1 MSKFMSEPDLK
12 LGDIAYHSPAMIL
25 AHPRFA
31 EARADYVDAALA
43 LYQGDA
49 FLTRLVQEAGRTVI
63 FIVILC
69 LYARYDEADPK
80 TWPTLALLKQQMTQ
94 FGLSS
99 PRRVEALVARLIDAD
114 FLQAA
119 RSQSDGRVRILTPTE
134 IMYRTDQDWL
144 AAHYLPLQVLFPDPG
159 YGGPMRRDAAFQ
171 QAQRLAS
178 LDFLGHGANIMAG
191 NPGIM
196 LFMGRD
202 AGMMILIRLVQ
213 RAGDRSSGPVDV
225 SFEETGAQFG
235 VSRTHVRMTLQDAE
249 RAGLVAL
256 SGPGRRL
263 VELRPAAWDA
273 FDRFLAES
281 MSGLDLLFEIAQR
294 QMKNSGPR

>member
-1 MSKFMSEPDLK
+1 MTEPDLK
-12 LGDIAYHSPAMIL
+12 LGDIAYHSPELIL

-31 EARADYVDAALA
+31 KARADYADAALA
-43 LYQGDA
+43 LYQGDP

-69 LYARYDEADPK
+69 LYARYDEADRD
-80 TWPTLALLKQQMTQ
+80 TWPTLALLKQKMTQ
-94 FGLSS
+94 FKLSS
-99 PRRVEALVARLIDAD
+99 PRRVEALVARLIDAG
-114 FLQAA
+114 FLQSV
-119 RSQSDGRVRILTPTE
+119 RSQRDGRARILTPTE
-134 IMYRTDQDWL
+134 TMYKTDQDWL
-144 AAHYLPLQVLFPDPG
+144 AAHHLPLQVLFPDPG
-159 YGGPMRRDAAFQ
+159 YDGPMRHDAAFQ

-202 AGMMILIRLVQ
+202 AGMMILIKLVQ
-213 RAGDRSSGPVDV
+213 RAGDRASGPVDV
-225 SFEETGAQFG
+225 SFEEIGAQFG
-235 VSRTHVRMTLQDAE
+235 VSRTHVRGTLRDAE
-249 RAGLVAL
+249 SAGLVAL

-263 VELRPAAWDA
+263 VELKPAAWDA

-294 QMKNSGPR
+294 ALKSAVPKMP

>member
-1 MSKFMSEPDLK
+1 MSEPDLK
-12 LGDIAYHSPAMIL
+12 LGDIAYHSPDLIL
-25 AHPRFA
+25 AHPSFTR
-31 EARADYVDAALA
+31 ARADYVDAALK

-63 FIVILC
+63 LIVILC
-69 LYARYDEADPK
+69 LYARHDEADRN
-80 TWPTLALLKQQMTQ
+80 TWPTLALLKQKMTQ

-99 PRRVEALVARLIDAD
+99 PRRVEALVARLIDAG
-114 FLQAA
+114 FLRAVP
-119 RSQSDGRVRILTPTE
+119 SQRDGRVRILTPTE
-134 IMYRTDQDWL
+134 TMYKIDQAWL

-159 YGGPMRRDAAFQ
+159 YRGPMQHDAAFQ

-178 LDFLGHGANIMAG
+178 LEFLGHGASIMAG

-202 AGMMILIRLVQ
+202 AGMMILFKLVQ
-213 RAGDRSSGPVDV
+213 RAGDRSSGPVEF
-225 SFEETGAQFG
+225 SFEETATQFG
-235 VSRTHVRMTLQDAE
+235 VSRTHVRLTLQDAE
-249 RAGLVAL
+249 RAALVAL

-263 VELRPAAWDA
+263 VELKPAGWDA

-281 MSGLDLLFEIAQR
+281 MSGLDLLFGIAQR
-294 QMKNSGPR
+294 ALQQPAHATQ